1 MAAEPAGTRARD
13 WSVYDRPALRDAV
26 SAGTARG
33 REILVAVDGMHCAAC
48 VARVERA
55 LRDATSVRVN
65 LAARTVEFGWDPART
80 ALSGLLRALDD
91 AGFAPQLFDD
101 DASLRAQARERRR
114 ELARLGVS
122 AILSMQ
128 VMMLAWPGYFP
139 DWQVDAALD
148 QLFRWTQWLLAT
160 PVVLYG
166 GWPFFRNAWRSLR
179 ERLPGMDVPVALA
192 LGIAYG
198 ASAWRTL
205 AGSGEIWFDSATMF
219 VLLLGAGRYVEGRT
233 RSLASTRLR
242 RLAGSQPLTARRFD
256 GIAVVETP
264 VAELREGDRV
274 QVRPGEAVPVDG
286 TLLGAAAELDEALLT
301 GESHPVRRE
310 PGARA
315 LAGSVNAG
323 LQALTVRAER
333 VGAATHLSHIARLL
347 NRAQAERPPFQQLAD
362 RLAGAFIL
370 GVLALAA
377 LGAWLALDRG
387 ADAALAVALAVLVA
401 SCPCALSLAV
411 PAAVAAASSRL
422 AGAGAL
428 LANPGALARLRDAD
442 TFVFDKTG
450 TLTRP
455 GLRIAEVRPLHA
467 LDAER
472 CLDLAAAL
480 EHDSVHPIA
489 RAFAGRR
496 AALRAQALRHE
507 PGGGVSGVVEG
518 VGYRLGAPAALPA
531 DGAALTWIEL
541 ADDARTLALIGLAS
555 PPRPEA
561 PAALAALR
569 ERGCELELLTGD
581 APAAAAALAQRLG
594 LGPEEVRARASAE
607 DKLDHLRVLQ
617 AHGRVVVAVGDGIN
631 DAPVL
636 AGADVAVAMPQ
647 GAALAQARADVILL
661 GDSLA
666 PLPLLLDTAR
676 RATRIGRQNLA
687 WALAYNLAVLP
698 LAMAGAL
705 APWMAALGMSLSSLV
720 VVGNALRLARGAA
733 LTPPPAP
740 PAVPPSPAARERDIG
755 RQPAAAN

>member
-1 MAAEPAGTRARD
+1 MAAEAARD
-13 WSVYDRPALRDAV
+13 WSVYDRPALRDTV
-26 SAGTARG
+26 SAGDARG

-55 LRDATSVRVN
+55 LRGATSVRVN

-91 AGFAPQLFDD
+91 AGFAPQVFDD
-101 DASLRAQARERRR
+101 DAGLRAQARERRR

-128 VMMLAWPGYFP
+128 VMMLAWPAYFP
-139 DWQVDAALD
+139 DWDVEPGLD
-148 QLFRWTQWLLAT
+148 QLFRWTQWLLAS

-166 GWPFFRNAWRSLR
+166 GWPFFRNAWQSLR
-179 ERLPGMDVPVALA
+179 AGLPGMDVPVALA
-192 LGIAYG
+192 LGIAYL
-198 ASAWRTL
+198 ASAGRTL

-219 VLLLGAGRYVEGRT
+219 VLLLGAGRYLEGRT
-233 RSLASTRLR
+233 RSLASSRLR
-242 RLAGSQPLTARRFD
+242 RLAGSQPLTARRLD
-256 GIAVVETP
+256 GVAVVETP
-264 VAELREGDRV
+264 VAELRAGDRV
-274 QVRPGEAVPVDG
+274 QVRPGEALPVDG
-286 TLLGAAAELDEALLT
+286 TLVGVAAELDEALLT
-301 GESHPVRRE
+301 GESQPVRRE
-310 PGARA
+310 PGARV
-315 LAGSVNAG
+315 LAGSLNAG

-333 VGAATHLSHIARLL
+333 IGAATHLSHIARLL
-347 NRAQAERPPFQQLAD
+347 NRAQAGRPRFQQLAD

-370 GVLALAA
+370 CVLLLAA

-387 ADAALAVALAVLVA
+387 ADAAVAVALAVLVA

-422 AGAGAL
+422 AAAGAL
-428 LANPGALARLRDAD
+428 LANPGALSRLRDAD

-455 GLRIAEVRPLHA
+455 GLQVAEVRPLHG
-467 LDAER
+467 LDAPR

-496 AALRAQALRHE
+496 AAPRAGALRHE
-507 PGGGVSGVVEG
+507 PGGGVSGIVDG
-518 VGYRLGAPAALPA
+518 ARYRLGPPAAMPA

-541 ADDARTLALIGLAS
+541 ADDSRPLALIGLAAA
-555 PPRPEA
+555 PRPEA

-569 ERGCELELLTGD
+569 ARGCALELLTGD
-581 APAAAAALAQRLG
+581 APTAAAALAQPLG
-594 LGPEEVRARASAE
+594 FGNVRARACAE
-607 DKLDHLRVLQ
+607 DKLAHLRALQ
-617 AHGRVVVAVGDGIN
+617 AQGRVVVAVGDGIN
-631 DAPVL
+631 DAPFL

-676 RATRIGRQNLA
+676 RATRIARQNLA

-705 APWMAALGMSLSSLV
+705 APWMAALGMSLSSLL
-720 VVGNALRLARGAA
+720 VVGNALRLAR
-733 LTPPPAP
+733 
-740 PAVPPSPAARERDIG
+740 
-755 RQPAAAN
+755 